1 MASILQTTRT
11 REDRRAAHA
20 GAANAREVEA
30 NARARVVR
38 ADDVSV
44 ESFGDARG
52 AASGGVDAR
61 ANIYAMNLSTLCS
74 ATNLPTLRGA
84 ARVSCRVLV

>member
-61 ANIYAMNLSTLCS
+61 ARWGRRSVGS
-74 ATNLPTLRGA
+74 SDGRRGGA
-84 ARVSCRVLV
+84 